1 MLLWNSP
8 RRSGSCWMLLR
19 GPCIGRWC
27 RRTIVTSSQWVRKSS
42 LSVTPSSLHFL
53 SQLLEFVKSPI
64 ALNTSFVLGV
74 KVDESI
80 LGTRKICVS
89 PCTPLIQSKF
99 AKPMWDLPCSAPKL
113 HFLIL
118 QSCCIPSNL
127 YCFLYLSINR
137 LLCE

>member
-1 MLLWNSP
+1 MEFTQEEWQLLDAAQ
-8 RRSGSCWMLLR
+8 
-19 GPCIGRWC
+19 
-27 RRTIVTSSQWVRKSS
+27 RTLYREVMQENYRHLI
-42 LSVTPSSLHFL
+42 SVGEEIFPICNPSSLHFL

-64 ALNTSFVLGV
+64 GLNISFVLGV

-99 AKPMWDLPCSAPKL
+99 AQPMWNLPCSAPKL
-113 HFLIL
+113 HFFIL

-127 YCFLYLSINR
+127 YCFLYLSVNR